1 MSQHNIKPDSILIR
15 TSQLPAAE
23 LGPDDTVLLDAERGV
38 YYGLEGP
45 ARQIWEKLS
54 EETTLDNICSALVQE
69 YNVER
74 EQCETDTRGFLAELI
89 ENGLVK
95 VL

>member
-1 MSQHNIKPDSILIR
+1 MSQQNLKSDSIIIR

-45 ARQIWEKLS
+45 ARQIWDKLNQ
-54 EETTLDNICSALVQE
+54 ETTLHDICQALGEE
-69 YNVER
+69 YDVEP
-74 EQCETDTRGFLAELI
+74 EQCESDTRDFIVELI

-95 VL
+95 FR

>member
-1 MSQHNIKPDSILIR
+1 MSRQNIKSDSILIR

-45 ARQIWEKLS
+45 ARQIWEKLG
-54 EETTLDNICSALVQE
+54 EEVTLDDICTSLVRE
-69 YNVER
+69 YDVER
-74 EQCETDTRGFLAELI
+74 EQCESDTRDFIAELI

-95 VL
+95 IR

>member
-1 MSQHNIKPDSILIR
+1 MSRQDLKSDDIIIR

-45 ARQIWEKLS
+45 ARQIWDKLDQ
-54 EETTLDNICSALVQE
+54 ETTLQAICQALTEE
-69 YNVER
+69 YDVEPG
-74 EQCETDTRGFLAELI
+74 QCESDTREFILELI

-95 VL
+95 VR

>member
-1 MSQHNIKPDSILIR
+1 MSQQNLKTDSILIR

-45 ARQIWEKLS
+45 ARQIWDKLS
-54 EETTLDNICSALVQE
+54 EEITLEDICTSLIEE
-69 YNVER
+69 YDVER
-74 EQCETDTRGFLAELI
+74 EQCESDTRGFLAELI

-95 VL
+95 VR

>member
-1 MSQHNIKPDSILIR
+1 MSKQNLTSDSIIVR
-15 TSQLPAAE
+15 TSKLPAAE

-45 ARQIWEKLS
+45 ARQIWDILS
-54 EETTLDNICSALVQE
+54 EETTLQDICHALTEV
-69 YNVER
+69 YDVAP
-74 EQCETDTRGFLAELI
+74 EQCESDTREFLVELI
-89 ENGLVK
+89 ENGLVT

>member
-1 MSQHNIKPDSILIR
+1 MSRQDLKSDSKIIR

-45 ARQIWEKLS
+45 ARQIWDRLD
-54 EETTLDNICSALVQE
+54 EETTLDDICQTLTEE
-69 YNVER
+69 YDVEPD
-74 EQCETDTRGFLAELI
+74 QCKSDTREFIMELI

>member
-1 MSQHNIKPDSILIR
+1 MSQHNIKSDSILIR

-45 ARQIWEKLS
+45 ARQIWEKLG
-54 EETTLDNICSALVQE
+54 EETTLDEICSSLIKE
-69 YNVER
+69 YDVER
-74 EQCETDTRGFLAELI
+74 EQCESDTRAFLDELI

-95 VL
+95 VR

>member
-1 MSQHNIKPDSILIR
+1 MNQQDIKSDSILIR

-54 EETTLDNICSALVQE
+54 QETTLDDICTSLTKD
-69 YNVER
+69 YDVER
-74 EQCETDTRGFLAELI
+74 EQCEADTRAFLAELI
-89 ENGLVK
+89 ENGLVR
-95 VL
+95 VR

>member
-1 MSQHNIKPDSILIR
+1 MSQQDIKSDSILIR

-54 EETTLDNICSALVQE
+54 EETTLDKICASLIDD
-69 YNVER
+69 YDVER
-74 EQCETDTRGFLAELI
+74 EQCESDTREFLAELI

-95 VL
+95 IR

>member
-1 MSQHNIKPDSILIR
+1 MSQQNLKPDSIIIR

-45 ARQIWEKLS
+45 ARQIWDKLNQ
-54 EETTLDNICSALVQE
+54 ETTLHDICQALGEE
-69 YNVER
+69 YDVEP
-74 EQCETDTRGFLAELI
+74 EQCESDTRDFIVELI

-95 VL
+95 VR

>member
-1 MSQHNIKPDSILIR
+1 MSRHDIKPDSVLIR

-45 ARQIWEKLS
+45 AHQIWEKLS
-54 EETTLDNICSALVQE
+54 EEITLDDICTSLIEE
-69 YNVER
+69 YDVER
-74 EQCETDTRGFLAELI
+74 GQCEADTRDFLAELI

-95 VL
+95 IR

>member
-1 MSQHNIKPDSILIR
+1 MTQQNIKSDSILIR

-45 ARQIWEKLS
+45 ARQIWEKLG
-54 EETTLDNICSALVQE
+54 EETTLDDICNSLIKE
-69 YNVER
+69 YDVER
-74 EQCETDTRGFLAELI
+74 EQCENDTRAFLDELI

-95 VL
+95 VR

>member
-1 MSQHNIKPDSILIR
+1 MSQQNLKSDSIIIR

-45 ARQIWEKLS
+45 ARQIWDKLN
-54 EETTLDNICSALVQE
+54 EETTLHEICHALTEE
-69 YNVER
+69 YDVEP
-74 EQCETDTRGFLAELI
+74 EQCESDTREFIVELI

>member
-1 MSQHNIKPDSILIR
+1 MSRQIIRPDSILVR

-45 ARQIWEKLS
+45 ARQIWEELS
-54 EETTLDNICSALVQE
+54 EETTLDDICTSLIQE
-69 YNVER
+69 YDVER
-74 EQCETDTRGFLAELI
+74 EQCESDTREFLAELI

-95 VL
+95 VR

>member
-1 MSQHNIKPDSILIR
+1 MSQHDIKSDSILIR

-23 LGPDDTVLLDAERGV
+23 LGPEDTVLLDAERGV

-45 ARQIWEKLS
+45 ARRIWEELS
-54 EETTLDNICSALVQE
+54 EETTLDKICTSLVEE
-69 YNVER
+69 YDVER
-74 EQCETDTRGFLAELI
+74 EQCESDTRGFLAELI

-95 VL
+95 VR

>member
-1 MSQHNIKPDSILIR
+1 MSQQNLKSDSILIR

-45 ARQIWEKLS
+45 ARQIWDKLT
-54 EETTLDNICSALVQE
+54 EEITLEDICTSLIEE
-69 YNVER
+69 YDVER
-74 EQCETDTRGFLAELI
+74 EQCESDTRGFLAELI

-95 VL
+95 VR